1 MRLRLPVSSRRLLLI
16 TLLSLVGVMAGML
29 LYTSRQLEALS
40 TMAVRYSASSLA
52 VAEDVSSLHDLT
64 IDMERSARQ
73 YYILADA
80 RLGADFHDALAAG
93 KQIARRLTGRLRPQS
108 EVLTARWIAL
118 GDGVAAQL
126 KKGATV
132 DERQQ
137 QRVFAQFRELAGVNQ
152 QIEKES
158 RLAIQHG
165 AQAFEQDVA
174 HYRETL
180 ITLGAAVIT
189 ISILAAVALG
199 VWLSWLFDS
208 LASAITSLGD
218 HKRRDTPRIGGPT
231 DMHALAERIRSV
243 KLALESLEKD
253 KELFVRHI
261 SHELKTPLANLREG
275 IALLGGG
282 IVGNLSG
289 EQHQIVTI
297 LDKNAALLQAQI
309 EDLLQYNTA
318 VFAASQLDLSRI
330 DLRALIEEV
339 VDEQRLRCEAR
350 GIQVEVHGAAE
361 MARLDRAKIRV
372 ILSNLLANAIHFSPQ
387 GGRIRLTLEQTA
399 QQLRIDCIDEGC
411 GVAPEDLDKI
421 FNPFYQGSRQAT
433 AAKKG
438 SGIGLS
444 IVRLLAEAHRGTASV
459 LPMETGAHFRI
470 TLPRH
475 LS

>member
-1 MRLRLPVSSRRLLLI
+1 MGLRLPVSSRRLLLI

-29 LYTSRQLEALS
+29 TYTSQQLEALS
-40 TMAVRYSASSLA
+40 AMAVRYSANSLA
-52 VAEDVSSLHDLT
+52 VADDVSSLHDLT

-80 RLGADFHDALAAG
+80 RLAADFNDALAAG
-93 KQIARRLTGRLRPQS
+93 KQVARRLNGRLRPQS
-108 EVLTARWIAL
+108 ELLTARWIAL

-126 KKGATV
+126 RKGASAG
-132 DERQQ
+132 EQQQ
-137 QRVFAQFRELAGVNQ
+137 QRVSIQFRELARVNQ

-158 RLAIQHG
+158 RLAIQQG
-165 AQAFEQDVA
+165 AQDFEQDVA

-180 ITLGAAVIT
+180 LALGAAVAS

-199 VWLSWLFDS
+199 LWLSWLFDS
-208 LASAITSLGD
+208 LASAITGLGD
-218 HKRRDTPRIGGPT
+218 QSRREIPRIGGPT

-275 IALLGGG
+275 IALLEGG
-282 IVGNLSG
+282 IVGNLSS
-289 EQHQIVTI
+289 EQHQIVAI

-318 VFAASQLDLSRI
+318 VFLSGRLDLSSV

-350 GIQVEVHGAAE
+350 GIRAEVLGHAGA
-361 MARLDRAKIRV
+361 ARLDPGKIRI

-387 GGRIRLTLEQTA
+387 GGRIRLTIGQTEQ
-399 QQLRIDCIDEGC
+399 QFVMDCIDEGC
-411 GVAPEDLDKI
+411 GVAPEDFDRI
-421 FNPFYQGSRQAT
+421 FNPFYQGSRQAY
-433 AAKKG
+433 AVKKG

-444 IVRLLAEAHRGTASV
+444 IVRLLAEALGGTAAI
-459 LPMETGAHFRI
+459 LPSDTGAHFRI
-470 TLPRH
+470 TLPRNP
-475 LS
+475 S